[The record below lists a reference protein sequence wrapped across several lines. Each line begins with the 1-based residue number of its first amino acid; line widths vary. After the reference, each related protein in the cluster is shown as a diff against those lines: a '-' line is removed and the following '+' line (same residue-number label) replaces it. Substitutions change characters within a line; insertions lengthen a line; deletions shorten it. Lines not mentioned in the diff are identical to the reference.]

1 MFGRVKLWVS
11 VLHDPNFDAVDS
23 LMVEEALYVLV
34 VFNEHRRDVLSAVKM
49 FMVIMTFDGVLRGMP
64 VAAVLENNFL
74 L

>member
-34 VFNEHRRDVLSAVKM
+34 VCNEHRRDVLSAVKVV
-49 FMVIMTFDGVLRGMP
+49 MVRMTF
-64 VAAVLENNFL
+64 
-74 L
+74 